1 MSRRPA
7 SRLSTLLRVRRI
19 AEETSRARLAEA
31 AAAELAAVEEV
42 RRTRRVYL
50 DGPAVDGDTEL
61 QDFLWGRS
69 RVAARAASVHRAVF
83 SEAAAAEQADAA
95 RCLWSEAAQRL
106 TAIERLEERVREA
119 RRLELLAE
127 DQHVAEEIAA
137 ARREERR

>member
-83 SEAAAAEQADAA
+83 SEAA
-95 RCLWSEAAQRL
+95 QRL